1 MSLKN
6 IANKID
12 STKMNYWVNI
22 TNIFAN
28 LDGCIEKGPTVNQ
41 LLAPF
46 LAFVN
51 NTAISNIIDIP

>member
-22 TNIFAN
+22 TNIFTIIFKIKRMLIKKLA
-28 LDGCIEKGPTVNQ
+28 LISQ
-41 LLAPF
+41 LFSFMYYA
-46 LAFVN
+46 
-51 NTAISNIIDIP
+51 T